1 MESQL
6 LREQDVYPS
15 EIVIKQALG
24 ASYAVFAEFEKTIT
38 SNTFALVSEWNYY
51 KDGKAWLCKVL
62 YKKKTVFWL
71 SVWPGFF
78 KVSFYFTE
86 KNRDVISSL
95 SVDMDIK
102 EAFMQAKPIG
112 RLIPL
117 TVNVN
122 RKEQISD
129 LLKLVECKKNLK

>member
-15 EIVIKQALG
+15 ESIINQALG
-24 ASYAVFAEFEKTIT
+24 VSYAVFAEFEKTIT
-38 SNTFALVSEWNYY
+38 SNTFALVPQWNYY

-86 KNRDVISSL
+86 KNRDVIPSL

>member
-15 EIVIKQALG
+15 ESIIKQALG
-24 ASYAVFAEFEKTIT
+24 SSYAVFAEFEKTIT
-38 SNTFALVSEWNYY
+38 SNTFALVPEWNYY

-86 KNRDVISSL
+86 KNRDVIPSL

-102 EAFMQAKPIG
+102 EAFLQAKSIG
-112 RLIPL
+112 KLIPL
-117 TVNVN
+117 TVNVS

-129 LLKLVECKKNLK
+129 LLKLVECKKSLK

>member
-15 EIVIKQALG
+15 ESVIKQALG
-24 ASYAVFAEFEKTIT
+24 SSYAVFAEFEKTIT
-38 SNTFALVSEWNYY
+38 SNTFALVPEWNYY

-86 KNRDVISSL
+86 KNRDVIPSL
-95 SVDMDIK
+95 FVDKDIK

-117 TVNVN
+117 TINVN

-129 LLKLVECKKNLK
+129 LLKLVECKKSLK

>member
-15 EIVIKQALG
+15 ESVIKQALG
-24 ASYAVFAEFEKTIT
+24 SSYAVFAEFEKTIT
-38 SNTFALVSEWNYY
+38 SNTFALVPEWNYY

-86 KNRDVISSL
+86 KNRDVIPSL

-102 EAFMQAKPIG
+102 EAFLQAKSIG
-112 RLIPL
+112 KLIPL
-117 TVNVN
+117 TVNVS

-129 LLKLVECKKNLK
+129 LLKLVECKKSLK

>member
-15 EIVIKQALG
+15 ESVIKQALG
-24 ASYAVFAEFEKTIT
+24 ASYAVFAELEKTIT
-38 SNTFALVSEWNYY
+38 SNTFALVPEWNYY

-86 KNRDVISSL
+86 KNRDVIPSL

-117 TVNVN
+117 TVNVS